1 MITTI
6 TYGKFVE
13 QIKKFVSNG
22 WPDIA
27 DNYTDNEILMYVYQM
42 LAAEIVVASTN
53 NMKYTGFFSTPEGFI
68 TDYDFPVNLW
78 SKDPNTGYYFVQL
91 PEPPVN
97 LPIGYSI
104 QSPVFVGFG
113 SESYPL
119 IWVQT
124 FQRGYGTKG
133 PLPNFGIYCFVKNNT
148 LFLDTQ
154 SKSLFGSGLTLRVPM
169 LSSRSVTG
177 NDADLI
183 NASDDQLA
191 AVFEMVTDKLTGRLS
206 RPQTLT
212 NDGNTLPVG
221 AK

>member
-13 QIKKFVSNG
+13 QIKRFVSNG

-27 DNYTDNEILMYVYQM
+27 DNYTDNEILMYIYQM
-42 LAAEIVVASTN
+42 TAAEIVIASTN

-68 TDYDFPVNLW
+68 TNYDFPANLFN
-78 SKDPNTGYYFVQL
+78 KDANTGYYYVTL

-104 QSPVFVGFG
+104 QSPVFVGLG
-113 SESYPL
+113 SESFPL

-124 FQRGYGTKG
+124 FQRGYATKL
-133 PLPNFGIYCFVKNNT
+133 PLPNYGVFCFVQNNT

-154 SKSLFGSGLTLRVPM
+154 QQSLFNSGLTLRVPM
-169 LSSRSVTG
+169 LSSRSTTG
-177 NDADLI
+177 ADTDLM
-183 NASDDQLA
+183 NVSDDQQA
-191 AVFEMVTDKLTGRLS
+191 AIFDMVVDKLTGRIN
-206 RPQTLT
+206 RPQVLT
-212 NDGNTLPVG
+212 NDGNNIPIG
-221 AK
+221 K